1 MLSRRR
7 LWTALPVLG
16 IAFFGSNPAIA
27 QDAFRGLLK
36 VGSPFAAIL
45 GIIIG
50 SYLNSA
56 VEMLPG
62 GASVVKTFFTGSIP
76 IGIGDFTQ
84 SKPAVL
90 DLSAIKLMLGFQIKF
105 SLLSLTG
112 LIVGLYLFR
121 WYR

>member
-1 MLSRRR
+1 MASHLRDRSFPS
-7 LWTALPVLG
+7 LFL
-16 IAFFGSNPAIA
+16 
-27 QDAFRGLLK
+27 
-36 VGSPFAAIL
+36 AAIL

-62 GASVVKTFFTGSIP
+62 GANVFKTFFTGSIP

-112 LIVGLYLFR
+112 RIVGLYLFR

>member
-1 MLSRRR
+1 M
-7 LWTALPVLG
+7 A
-16 IAFFGSNPAIA
+16 
-27 QDAFRGLLK
+27 GLLK
-36 VGSPFAAIL
+36 DRSFPSLFFAAIL

-76 IGIGDFTQ
+76 IGFGDFTQ
-84 SKPAVL
+84 AKPVVL
-90 DLSAIKLMLGFQIKF
+90 DLAAIKLMLGFQVKF
-105 SLLSLTG
+105 SLLSLVG